1 MKRWILSIVLVFLG
15 AISFGQS
22 FYFPCKDSSKT
33 ENKLFPCYEDYNP
46 VCGCDGITYR
56 GKCSAENQ
64 HALNSSNFID
74 GPCENF
80 HYVVEPNLVDNVLQ
94 LWMYRK
100 KAGYINITIYDVYGH
115 VFFQRALSI
124 AAGKSDRQL
133 NEIAAYDH
141 GLYLIEIVSD
151 GEKMIRKFYKVN
163 NK

>member
-1 MKRWILSIVLVFLG
+1 MKRSFLFAVFILVCGSSIAQTLY
-15 AISFGQS
+15 A
-22 FYFPCKDSSKT
+22 PCKDSSKIV
-33 ENKLFPCYEDYNP
+33 NLFFPCYEDYNP
-46 VCGCDGITYR
+46 VCGCDGNTYR

-64 HALNSSNFID
+64 HALNSNNFID

-80 HYVVEPNLVDNVLQ
+80 HYVVEPNLVNYVLQ

-115 VFFQRALSI
+115 VFLQRALSI
-124 AAGKSDRQL
+124 PAGKSDRQL
-133 NEIAAYDH
+133 NEIASYDH
-141 GLYLIEIVSD
+141 GLYFIEIVSD